1 MISPRPAK
9 HVIIGKVVLDLG
21 IVPRTRAD
29 LEPRTDKSEFVN
41 GIGDGAGGAVYPQL
55 VCGDDGYVDEG
66 IVDADIAEGEDVD
79 LVIGEQ
85 VSPAS
90 AQETSVDRDIQ
101 REIQVRLARRCAV
114 GGQETACPERLKRIR
129 VAEEEAH
136 PKVVLVVMKC
146 AIPISRKLVVG
157 KAAGIA
163 AGERSGLSE
172 GDSSGNRRNQGS
184 IGAAAELV
192 AALQLQQLEHDG
204 IDLRVEHIGQESLH
218 QRSVRPIGG
227 QVRDGGADQRTQ
239 VRAAALT
246 RPLVITEDV
255 SKLPP

>member
-1 MISPRPAK
+1 MISSRPAK

-172 GDSSGNRRNQGS
+172 GDSSGTVGIRDPLAPLQNWLLPCNCSNLSTTGS
-184 IGAAAELV
+184 IC
-192 AALQLQQLEHDG
+192 ALSTLGRKVCTSEAFD
-204 IDLRVEHIGQESLH
+204 
-218 QRSVRPIGG
+218 RSVGRFGMVVLISVPKS
-227 QVRDGGADQRTQ
+227 A
-239 VRAAALT
+239 
-246 RPLVITEDV
+246 PLR
-255 SKLPP
+255 